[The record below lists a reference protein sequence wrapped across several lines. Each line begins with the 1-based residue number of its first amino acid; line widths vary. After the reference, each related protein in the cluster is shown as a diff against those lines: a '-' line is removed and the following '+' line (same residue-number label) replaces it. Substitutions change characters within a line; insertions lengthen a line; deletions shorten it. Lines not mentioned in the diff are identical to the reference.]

1 MYKFTLSIVL
11 NLVIQVPWILMVS
24 GETPGVVST
33 SCCSNVFLSSSAT
46 LAKTQSGVLGIFT
59 LSSQKIANNPHPVYI
74 KQSSDQDYYLY
85 FRQSGKHIFLVT
97 QP

>member
-1 MYKFTLSIVL
+1 MRLSIL
-11 NLVIQVPWILMVS
+11 LHLVIQGPWILMVL

-33 SCCSNVFLSSSAT
+33 SCCSNVFLSSSST

-85 FRQSGKHIFLVT
+85 FRQSGNHIFLIT